1 MSEQTETETEQLIDD
16 ITAAETEDQTE
27 EQAEEQAEETTE
39 EIPTEEQ
46 LEVARAIAEYETEIE
61 QLDAKLAAFEAES
74 VLDKKREEM
83 RKFNYND
90 EQVEFY
96 LPHIE
101 GETAEEIRD
110 SVFQLT
116 SEIPPAQDNYADPS
130 PMNSERAKPS
140 RADYGEVGK
149 KAYERVK
156 HKIFPF
162 LRG

>member
-1 MSEQTETETEQLIDD
+1 MSEQTKTETEQLIDD

-27 EQAEEQAEETTE
+27 EQAEEQAEE
-39 EIPTEEQ
+39 IPTEEL
-46 LEVARAIAEYETEIE
+46 LEVERKISEYETKIE
-61 QLDAKLAAFEAES
+61 QLDAKLAEYES
-74 VLDKKREEM
+74 NSLAKRKREEM

-96 LPHIE
+96 LPHID
-101 GETAEEIRD
+101 GVTAEEIRD
-110 SVFQLT
+110 SVFKLT
-116 SEIPPAQDNYADPS
+116 TEIPPAQDNYADPS
-130 PMNSERAKPS
+130 LMNGAKVKPA
-140 RADYGEVGK
+140 RADMGEVGK

>member
-39 EIPTEEQ
+39 EILTEEQ

-90 EQVEFY
+90 EQVERY
-96 LPHIE
+96 IGHID

-110 SVFQLT
+110 SVFQLS
-116 SEIPPAQDNYADPS
+116 SEIPPQDNYADPS
-130 PMNSERAKPS
+130 LMNGAKVKPA
-140 RADYGEVGK
+140 RADMGEVGK